1 MISILPYYSHHH
13 TALLGRAFHDV
24 KLNHLA
30 VIQYQNALEIADQ
43 IRSRQSSLTSSSP
56 APCGCLNVT
65 REAAHNLVLIY
76 KQSGATDMALE
87 LMLKYLTFDV

>member
-1 MISILPYYSHHH
+1 MYDKHC
-13 TALLGRAFHDV
+13 TVLGRAFHDI

-30 VIQYQNALEIADQ
+30 VIQYQNALAVADQ
-43 IRSRQSSLTSSSP
+43 MSSRQSPSSP
-56 APCGCLNVT
+56 STRSSLNVT

-76 KQSGATDMALE
+76 KQSGAVDLALE

>member
-1 MISILPYYSHHH
+1 MYVHINYPNIYYYNIV
-13 TALLGRAFHDV
+13 LGRAFHEV

-30 VIQYQNALEIADQ
+30 VVQYKHALEIADK
-43 IRSRQSSLTSSSP
+43 ISSRQSPSLP
-56 APCGCLNVT
+56 PCSLNVT

-76 KQSGATDMALE
+76 KQSGAKNLALE